1 MNDILKF
8 NTINFKKDYTGNH
21 NIIKEYLSI
30 KTEIIFKYPSMD
42 FNLPQFYDKKIP
54 IYFVYDRNDNLS
66 SKDIR
71 IEEFDFN
78 RIYNEKLQIVE
89 LVDHDIFIYQSISEQ
104 YFSSIYIFHIN
115 LERNEYLRKKIY
127 SHDYKLFIFFDN
139 YQFIIKLVFSPNMR
153 KYKLQKLNDET
164 DK

>member
-1 MNDILKF
+1 MNLK
-8 NTINFKKDYTGNH
+8 I
-21 NIIKEYLSI
+21 IIKKVIRRLS
-30 KTEIIFKYPSMD
+30 KIINRKSD
-42 FNLPQFYDKKIP
+42 FLVQNKGKKIKECY
-54 IYFVYDRNDNLS
+54 ICG
-66 SKDIR
+66 
-71 IEEFDFN
+71 
-78 RIYNEKLQIVE
+78 EKFE
-89 LVDHDIFIYQSISEQ
+89 KFYK
-104 YFSSIYIFHIN
+104 FHIN